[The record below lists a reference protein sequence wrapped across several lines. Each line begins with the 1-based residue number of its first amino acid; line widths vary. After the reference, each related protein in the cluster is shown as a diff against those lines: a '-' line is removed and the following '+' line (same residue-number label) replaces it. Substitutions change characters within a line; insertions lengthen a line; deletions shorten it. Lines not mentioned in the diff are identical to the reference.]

1 MEITSLV
8 IEWTEMNRREMG
20 RMMKLPKARK
30 RRFLQRD
37 MVQISVAKLWNLIMM
52 NLQMARARVRKM
64 DTVWIITVKLMWKSM
79 KIPQPR
85 DIWQNLC
92 VTIRNYVSPF
102 LPWVCHHHPAASCG
116 S

>member
-52 NLQMARARVRKM
+52 NLQMASERVKKTE
-64 DTVWIITVKLMWKSM
+64 TVWMKLLKFMWNCM
-79 KIPQPR
+79 K
-85 DIWQNLC
+85 
-92 VTIRNYVSPF
+92 
-102 LPWVCHHHPAASCG
+102 
-116 S
+116 